1 MLGAVAGPGSSLAQ
15 LDYRDDHKGISR
27 PGWQCGSL
35 QMHISA

>member
-1 MLGAVAGPGSSLAQ
+1 MRGAVAGPGSSLAQ
-15 LDYRDDHKGISR
+15 LDYCDAHRDISR